1 MSTNRL
7 RIRTHGAYNSVSPF
21 VIQPNTD
28 YTVGALV
35 EYENGVYEIL
45 AETIRGDKKY
55 ILKPSDCECEYFD
68 SELASADLSDYGT
81 DANSIYAHEGNYYL
95 EKIVATEKSY
105 DNDDQKEY
113 IEVYVDIQESQLTP
127 LNYAPIESNGCKL
140 RGCFET
146 DAGIKTSIYEKS
158 GGVKQPY
165 KRSEA
170 SLHSM
175 HKSVFAIKNPTHSYI
190 HQQSDRSQN
199 TKPGVDIKHNSYHRR
214 LLKLKAKNHC
224 KC

>member
-1 MSTNRL
+1 
-7 RIRTHGAYNSVSPF
+7 VSPF

-35 EYENGVYEIL
+35 EYENGVYEIH
-45 AETIRGDKKY
+45 AETTEGDKKY
-55 ILKPSDCECEYFD
+55 ILKPSDCECVFFD
-68 SELASADLSDYGT
+68 SDLTQATGLLHYGS
-81 DANSIYAHEGNYYL
+81 DANSIYAHEENYYIKKDQSDV
-95 EKIVATEKSY
+95 E
-105 DNDDQKEY
+105 DNVPKEY
-113 IEVYVDIQESQLTP
+113 IEVYVDIQKSQLTP
-127 LNYAPIESNGCKL
+127 LNYAPMESNGCKL

-146 DAGIKTSIYEKS
+146 EAGKKTSIYEKS

-175 HKSVFAIKNPTHSYI
+175 HKSVFAIKNQTHLYG

-214 LLKLKAKNHC
+214 LLKLKAKTHC

>member
-45 AETIRGDKKY
+45 AETITGDKKY
-55 ILKPSDCECEYFD
+55 ILKPSDCECVFFD
-68 SELASADLSDYGT
+68 SLNPSDLSNYG
-81 DANSIYAHEGNYYL
+81 NVGESIYTDGTNYYI
-95 EKIVATEKSY
+95 EKIVATEESY

-113 IEVYVDIQESQLTP
+113 IEVYIDKQESQLTP
-127 LNYAPIESNGCKL
+127 LNYAPMESNGCKL

-146 DAGIKTSIYEKS
+146 EAGIETSIYEKS